1 MTTKLLSLDTST
13 YSTGWAYYENGVYK
27 KSGVI
32 DLKKI
37 KNTDDRLKLMVVE
50 IYKCIERHSPTI
62 IVIETPVVVRNPQ
75 VQRLL
80 TMIFGAVYGKC
91 VMDDIE
97 WGDLRPT
104 QWRKFVKKESEKLP
118 RKRDELKVWSVNKVK
133 DIFKIN
139 VNDDESD
146 AILIGL
152 AFCKF
157 SESFMD

>member
-1 MTTKLLSLDTST
+1 
-13 YSTGWAYYENGVYK
+13 
-27 KSGVI
+27 
-32 DLKKI
+32 
-37 KNTDDRLKLMVVE
+37 
-50 IYKCIERHSPTI
+50 
-62 IVIETPVVVRNPQ
+62 
-75 VQRLL
+75 
-80 TMIFGAVYGKC
+80 
-91 VMDDIE
+91 
-97 WGDLRPT
+97 
-104 QWRKFVKKESEKLP
+104 LP